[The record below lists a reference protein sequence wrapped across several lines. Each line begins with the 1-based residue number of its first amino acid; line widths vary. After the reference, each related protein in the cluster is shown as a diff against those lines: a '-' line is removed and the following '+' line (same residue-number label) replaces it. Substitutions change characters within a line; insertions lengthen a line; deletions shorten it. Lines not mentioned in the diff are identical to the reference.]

1 MPILVIVHRTCF
13 EMSAPNILELTLNE
27 ILHIINPLREDWETR
42 TRIIDELRNVVSAIE
57 SLRGATV
64 EPFGS
69 FLSQLYTRWGD
80 LDISI
85 ELSNGSYISTA
96 ARKHKQ
102 TLLGEVLKALRRTG
116 GFWRLQFVQHA
127 RVPILK
133 LESRYQNISCDIS
146 INNLSGQMKS
156 KFLLWISLI
165 DRRFRDMVLLVKE
178 WAKANDINNPKTG
191 TLNSYS
197 LSLLVVF
204 HFQVVSRFTRINN
217 PYKNKER
224 QKDEHLDIADGLHAY
239 YLVPVAVLYT
249 ITDFNEVPWKSSR
262 VRADVQRRIEEIS
275 VANIAKFRKERRI
288 NHSNVSELFASFF
301 AKFSSINARAVDQG
315 ICTYTGQWEDI
326 STNTRWQPRTYAIFV
341 CSCSLIED
349 PFEQPENTARAVNS
363 NQLTRIAEA
372 FTNTYLRL
380 TARNQTRNSLIPSLV
395 RPELSRFFPGVAFR
409 NGGANGGSY
418 SRTNQNTHRG
428 NHSQF
433 QTQLQKARQVSHSDN
448 MTTQKP
454 KQAYGGQTQ
463 MFNQHFS
470 KGKPGSQPN
479 KVRQGGPQATQGQQQ
494 VRSAPQVKPQVPH
507 TSVQGQVN
515 NVGSQRSG
523 KGSQGQVWRPKQ

>member
-1 MPILVIVHRTCF
+1 
-13 EMSAPNILELTLNE
+13 MSAPNVLELTLNE

-42 TRIIDELRNVVSAIE
+42 TRIIDELRNVASAIE

-116 GFWRLQFVQHA
+116 GFQRLQFVQHA

-204 HFQVVSRFTRINN
+204 HFQTCVPAIL
-217 PYKNKER
+217 PPLKEIYPGNMA
-224 QKDEHLDIADGLHAY
+224 DELIG
-239 YLVPVAVLYT
+239 
-249 ITDFNEVPWKSSR
+249 

-275 VANIAKFRKERRI
+275 FANIAKFRKERRI
-288 NHSNVSELFASFF
+288 NHSNLSELLTSFL

-326 STNTRWQPRTYAIFV
+326 STNTRWQPRTYAIF
-341 CSCSLIED
+341 IED

-372 FTNTYLRL
+372 FTNTYLRV

-395 RPELSRFFPGVAFR
+395 RPELSRFFPEVAFR
-409 NGGANGGSY
+409 NGGANGGAY
-418 SRTNQNTHRG
+418 SRTNQNTYGG

-448 MTTQKP
+448 MTTRKP

-470 KGKPGSQPN
+470 KGKPVSQPN
-479 KVRQGGPQATQGQQQ
+479 KVRQGGPQATQCQQQ
-494 VRSAPQVKPQVPH
+494 VRSALQVKPQVPH

-515 NVGSQRSG
+515 NVGSQRSV

>member
-1 MPILVIVHRTCF
+1 
-13 EMSAPNILELTLNE
+13 MSAPNVLELTLNE

-116 GFWRLQFVQHA
+116 GFQRLQFVQHA

-204 HFQVVSRFTRINN
+204 HFQTCVPAIL
-217 PYKNKER
+217 PPLKEIYPGNMA
-224 QKDEHLDIADGLHAY
+224 DELIG
-239 YLVPVAVLYT
+239 
-249 ITDFNEVPWKSSR
+249 

-275 VANIAKFRKERRI
+275 FANIAKFRKERRI
-288 NHSNVSELFASFF
+288 NHSNLSELFTSFL

-326 STNTRWQPRTYAIFV
+326 STNTRWQPRTYAIF
-341 CSCSLIED
+341 IED

-395 RPELSRFFPGVAFR
+395 RPELSRFSPEVAFR
-409 NGGANGGSY
+409 NGGANGGAY
-418 SRTNQNTHRG
+418 SRTNQNTYGG

-433 QTQLQKARQVSHSDN
+433 QTQLQKARQVNHSDN
-448 MTTQKP
+448 MTTRKP

-470 KGKPGSQPN
+470 KGKPVSQPN
-479 KVRQGGPQATQGQQQ
+479 KVRPGGPQATQGQQQ
-494 VRSAPQVKPQVPH
+494 VRSALQVKPQVPH

-515 NVGSQRSG
+515 NVGSQRSV